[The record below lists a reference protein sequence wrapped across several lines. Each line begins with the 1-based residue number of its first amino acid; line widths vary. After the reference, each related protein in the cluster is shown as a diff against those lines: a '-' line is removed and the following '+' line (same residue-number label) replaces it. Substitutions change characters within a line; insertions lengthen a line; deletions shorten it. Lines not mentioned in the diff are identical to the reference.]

1 MLTAFNILKY
11 LKPCFLIYWDIAN
24 VLLTHSVSLIMGECS
39 LKINSFYVC
48 KTKKANMNMKLSFP
62 KGQEN
67 KLKKYNS
74 QQFVFLT
81 YFV

>member
-1 MLTAFNILKY
+1 
-11 LKPCFLIYWDIAN
+11 
-24 VLLTHSVSLIMGECS
+24 MGECS
-39 LKINSFYVC
+39 LKINSFYAG
-48 KTKKANMNMKLSFP
+48 KTKKANTNMKLSFP

-81 YFV
+81 YFVWDS